1 MTYGDNTLVVV
12 YFVSNLFAEQCGVSI
27 ASLFESNS
35 DFESIEVYII
45 EDGISDENKKRLNI
59 LAENYQ
65 RNIITIPMPNPQ
77 SYYRDERF
85 TIKTLGH
92 TFARMIVGD
101 LLPDEI
107 SKVICI
113 DSDMLVLQSLKELWC
128 IDMQDNYLAGVDS
141 APGIAMMKK
150 SLQIEPGTLYCNGGF
165 FLVNLS
171 AVRADHLEYKYKE
184 YISQVFDKGCLLTAY
199 EEETMNK
206 CAYPRVIRLHP
217 KYNLMTVN
225 LVMDYDSFVKFRN
238 PVNFYTREEM
248 QEACDS
254 PVIVH
259 AINTFYVRKRIWEKN
274 SDSPYADVYVEYRKK
289 TPWKDTPQ
297 IVVHRSIKQTM
308 MKQVWHIM
316 PPKMAFAFA
325 AWVRNV
331 IRPMLSK
338 KRDDE

>member
-1 MTYGDNTLVVV
+1 
-12 YFVSNLFAEQCGVSI
+12 
-27 ASLFESNS
+27 
-35 DFESIEVYII
+35 
-45 EDGISDENKKRLNI
+45 
-59 LAENYQ
+59 
-65 RNIITIPMPNPQ
+65 
-77 SYYRDERF
+77 
-85 TIKTLGH
+85 
-92 TFARMIVGD
+92 
-101 LLPDEI
+101 
-107 SKVICI
+107 
-113 DSDMLVLQSLKELWC
+113 
-128 IDMQDNYLAGVDS
+128 
-141 APGIAMMKK
+141 
-150 SLQIEPGTLYCNGGF
+150 
-165 FLVNLS
+165 
-171 AVRADHLEYKYKE
+171 
-184 YISQVFDKGCLLTAY
+184 
-199 EEETMNK
+199 
-206 CAYPRVIRLHP
+206 
-217 KYNLMTVN
+217 MTVN

-289 TPWKDTPQ
+289 TPWKNTPQ